1 MWFCKNSG
9 QQSIKSS
16 YLHIGVLNC
25 LQLSIVDINWMA
37 GSVFGGISYNVS
49 TIFAKSREK
58 SHRLWT
64 KNLSLARGLLA
75 LQIKIPLGIHFLGP
89 WEGGKRFYFFF
100 LSLWLHPL
108 ATLTYTKSFSFIC
121 TEIWH
126 SKVRGFLEFLEFL
139 KWRRCLMSWRTWWR
153 WSGPRSSARSY
164 SPPATWTQPSPTTHP
179 AIHPNLHLT
188 RAVTKEFT
196 FNPSYEKC
204 CKNGKFYVFLDVFFK
219 SFFGPFWA

>member
-108 ATLTYTKSFSFIC
+108 ATLMCMYTWTWTWPSTAGQLAACSRMKKQDHTVIQPAPLPPGNTWVC
-121 TEIWH
+121 T
-126 SKVRGFLEFLEFL
+126 
-139 KWRRCLMSWRTWWR
+139 
-153 WSGPRSSARSY
+153 RSY
-164 SPPATWTQPSPTTHP
+164 TFTPTSIST
-179 AIHPNLHLT
+179 LHLQGVPLKST
-188 RAVTKEFT
+188 PLNFLSVRPNCEIR
-196 FNPSYEKC
+196 EK
-204 CKNGKFYVFLDVFFK
+204 KLEYQI
-219 SFFGPFWA
+219 S

>member
-89 WEGGKRFYFFF
+89 WEGGKRFYLFF
-100 LSLWLHPL
+100 LV
-108 ATLTYTKSFSFIC
+108 TLT
-121 TEIWH
+121 
-126 SKVRGFLEFLEFL
+126 L
-139 KWRRCLMSWRTWWR
+139 
-153 WSGPRSSARSY
+153 
-164 SPPATWTQPSPTTHP
+164 PPG
-179 AIHPNLHLT
+179 HPNIQILQL
-188 RAVTKEFT
+188 VLSKIL
-196 FNPSYEKC
+196 PSSPGQLEAGTLLPLLSSLMMDTCLKTHA
-204 CKNGKFYVFLDVFFK
+204 NH
-219 SFFGPFWA
+219 S

>member
-49 TIFAKSREK
+49 TIFAKSHEK

-89 WEGGKRFYFFF
+89 WEGGKQFYFFF
-100 LSLWLHPL
+100 LV
-108 ATLTYTKSFSFIC
+108 TLT
-121 TEIWH
+121 
-126 SKVRGFLEFLEFL
+126 
-139 KWRRCLMSWRTWWR
+139 
-153 WSGPRSSARSY
+153 
-164 SPPATWTQPSPTTHP
+164 SPPGHPSAHWGSPF
-179 AIHPNLHLT
+179 INLQG
-188 RAVTKEFT
+188 RKEGRSCFQLHCWSQT
-196 FNPSYEKC
+196 DMKSLKC
-204 CKNGKFYVFLDVFFK
+204 SV
-219 SFFGPFWA
+219 

>member
-89 WEGGKRFYFFF
+89 REGGIW
-100 LSLWLHPL
+100 STPL
-108 ATLTYTKSFSFIC
+108 KPNPQV
-121 TEIWH
+121 
-126 SKVRGFLEFLEFL
+126 K
-139 KWRRCLMSWRTWWR
+139 KP
-153 WSGPRSSARSY
+153 GPRSS
-164 SPPATWTQPSPTTHP
+164 
-179 AIHPNLHLT
+179 
-188 RAVTKEFT
+188 
-196 FNPSYEKC
+196 
-204 CKNGKFYVFLDVFFK
+204 
-219 SFFGPFWA
+219 

>member
-89 WEGGKRFYFFF
+89 WEGGKRFYLFF
-100 LSLWLHPL
+100 LV
-108 ATLTYTKSFSFIC
+108 TLT
-121 TEIWH
+121 
-126 SKVRGFLEFLEFL
+126 
-139 KWRRCLMSWRTWWR
+139 
-153 WSGPRSSARSY
+153 
-164 SPPATWTQPSPTTHP
+164 SPPGHPKVGPLSSFLSPLSFTWPPVQCSPTNLTIHP
-179 AIHPNLHLT
+179 ALYYAMQGSGE
-188 RAVTKEFT
+188 RR
-196 FNPSYEKC
+196 PST
-204 CKNGKFYVFLDVFFK
+204 
-219 SFFGPFWA
+219 

>member
-16 YLHIGVLNC
+16 YLHIGVLKC

-75 LQIKIPLGIHFLGP
+75 LQIKIPLEIHFLGP
-89 WEGGKRFYFFF
+89 WEGGKRLDFF
-100 LSLWLHPL
+100 LV
-108 ATLTYTKSFSFIC
+108 TLT
-121 TEIWH
+121 
-126 SKVRGFLEFLEFL
+126 
-139 KWRRCLMSWRTWWR
+139 
-153 WSGPRSSARSY
+153 
-164 SPPATWTQPSPTTHP
+164 SPPGHPTAALAQPSHRQP
-179 AIHPNLHLT
+179 AARLRGAPCCGSQVGQARPWCRCGAARRAGPPRLHCTLQQ
-188 RAVTKEFT
+188 AKTKFQ
-196 FNPSYEKC
+196 
-204 CKNGKFYVFLDVFFK
+204 
-219 SFFGPFWA
+219 

>member
-89 WEGGKRFYFFF
+89 WEGGKRFYLFF
-100 LSLWLHPL
+100 L
-108 ATLTYTKSFSFIC
+108 
-121 TEIWH
+121 
-126 SKVRGFLEFLEFL
+126 V
-139 KWRRCLMSWRTWWR
+139 TWT
-153 WSGPRSSARSY
+153 
-164 SPPATWTQPSPTTHP
+164 SPPGHPKEQVANLTWRFFHVIFHVVLQKYASK
-179 AIHPNLHLT
+179 A
-188 RAVTKEFT
+188 
-196 FNPSYEKC
+196 
-204 CKNGKFYVFLDVFFK
+204 VFFCNMYY
-219 SFFGPFWA
+219 WTY

>member
-1 MWFCKNSG
+1 MWFCKNSV

-16 YLHIGVLNC
+16 YLHIRVLNC

-64 KNLSLARGLLA
+64 KNLSLVRGLLA

-108 ATLTYTKSFSFIC
+108 ATL
-121 TEIWH
+121 
-126 SKVRGFLEFLEFL
+126 GA
-139 KWRRCLMSWRTWWR
+139 
-153 WSGPRSSARSY
+153 SGPVYTRLTLLHPRDQFRGKEA
-164 SPPATWTQPSPTTHP
+164 QPTTSPLCHKGHGVRRAICHFRGP
-179 AIHPNLHLT
+179 ADT
-188 RAVTKEFT
+188 
-196 FNPSYEKC
+196 C
-204 CKNGKFYVFLDVFFK
+204 
-219 SFFGPFWA
+219 